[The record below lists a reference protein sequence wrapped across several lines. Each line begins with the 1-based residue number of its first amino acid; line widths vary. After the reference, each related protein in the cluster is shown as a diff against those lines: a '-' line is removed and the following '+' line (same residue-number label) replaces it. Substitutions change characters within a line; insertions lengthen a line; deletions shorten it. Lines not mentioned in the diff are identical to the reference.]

1 MKNIIFF
8 TILSLMFY
16 GCASVPRGKVQ
27 YVPQTAAV
35 SKVEAKVKSAKEE
48 LSVIKNNPLISAD
61 KDLSNRVSSVER
73 ELEDALVAAAKAKD
87 EIERITKIANDNFVL
102 YVEKEKEFNKLEKK
116 VKYAKKENWL
126 WRLLFIS
133 LLIYLTRK
141 IWLRLLGISL

>member
-1 MKNIIFF
+1 MKAIFF
-8 TILSLMFY
+8 ILLSLILY
-16 GCASVPRGKVQ
+16 GCASVPRGTVQ

-35 SKVEAKVKSAKEE
+35 SKVEAKVKSAKEG
-48 LSVIKNNPLISAD
+48 LSVIKKNPLVSGD
-61 KDLSNRVSSVER
+61 KDISFRISVAEM
-73 ELEDALVAAAKAKD
+73 ELEDALSAAVTAKD

-133 LLIYLTRK
+133 ALIYVTRK
-141 IWLRLLGISL
+141 LWLRLLGISL